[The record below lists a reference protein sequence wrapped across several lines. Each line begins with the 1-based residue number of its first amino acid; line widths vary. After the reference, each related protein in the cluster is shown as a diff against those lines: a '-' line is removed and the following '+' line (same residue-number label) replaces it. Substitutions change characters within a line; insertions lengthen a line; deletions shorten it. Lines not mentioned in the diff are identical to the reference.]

1 MYILH
6 IKIVCI
12 YPLAVLEKPN
22 LGGAN
27 GGLWE
32 GSRQGVLPR
41 TSAASVLVLTVRHSH
56 PPPLQE
62 TLQH

>member
-22 LGGAN
+22 FGRAHGGGSQESSQRN
-27 GGLWE
+27 NKTKHSSYSLVE
-32 GSRQGVLPR
+32 GFIQKLFMNIYF
-41 TSAASVLVLTVRHSH
+41 
-56 PPPLQE
+56 
-62 TLQH
+62 